1 VLSGGSASA
10 TWAQRL
16 ASKRRQYLMTQD
28 LRNIRK
34 GEGFIWIAGQNN
46 PIPAIFPPYY
56 DDLVLKHRARRNPYI
71 KP

>member
-1 VLSGGSASA
+1 
-10 TWAQRL
+10 
-16 ASKRRQYLMTQD
+16 MPQD

-56 DDLVLKHRARRNPYI
+56 DDPVLKHRARRNPYI